1 MKKEVTQGLNRETI
15 MGMLKSKTI
24 RVNAA
29 LVMIIVWAAN
39 AYGIPVTPEIATSI
53 VTVLFGFVNV
63 ILRFLTKQPLPEKG
77 IKIKN
82 PKEVIEFVETIE
94 ENEEALEKLY
104 IAIAKWKNEKK
115 KEGKFTQAMNKG
127 V

>member
-24 RVNAA
+24 NVNTLLTIA
-29 LVMIIVWAAN
+29 IVTVAN
-39 AYGIPVTPEIATSI
+39 TYGIPLTPVEAATI
-53 VTVLFGFVNV
+53 IPILYGGVNA
-63 ILRFLTKQPLPEKG
+63 ILRFFTKQPLPEKG

-82 PKEVIEFVETIE
+82 PKEVVEFVETLE

-104 IAIAKWKNEKK
+104 TAIAKWKNKK
-115 KEGKFTQAMNKG
+115 KEGKFTQAMKKG
-127 V
+127 G